1 MVFFVLYTIPSRP
14 VKGKQFRR
22 EDDGRRKLP
31 EYNVNNLMNW
41 QRAQI
46 LHFIR
51 TGKRGRLIKRITVV
65 VIFQNIGGG
74 VPVKHFFKRFAVL
87 CGAAAFALLGTGMAL
102 AGEFPDNF
110 TVAEG
115 QRLSF
120 PDSLHMTA
128 VSSSAVPADAALH
141 AGTSYTSDLRLFG
154 LIPVK
159 SVKVDVTQP
168 VSVIPGGQVFGIK
181 LFTQGVMVVGM
192 SDVDTANGPKNPAY
206 DAGVRKGDII
216 LTIDGKTVN
225 DNDDVAQA
233 FSAASGSPV
242 TLDVRRNGSNFEVK
256 VKPLLSV
263 SENAYKAGLWVRDS
277 TAGIG
282 TVTFYRSDSGAF
294 GGLGHGI
301 CDVDTGEILPL
312 SSGQAVGATISD
324 ILRGTRGHTGEL
336 QGTLDDQPLGDLLTN
351 QPTGIYGVMQQIPS
365 DAAVPV
371 AMSQQVHTGN
381 ATILSTLDATGPHA
395 YSVRIEKVYYDAD
408 NPTKNMV
415 IRITD
420 KTLLAKT
427 GGIVQGMSGSPILQD
442 GRLVGAVTH
451 VFVNDPSRGYGIF
464 AENMIKT
471 LKTIENYTQKV
482 VS

>member
-1 MVFFVLYTIPSRP
+1 MKHL
-14 VKGKQFRR
+14 
-22 EDDGRRKLP
+22 
-31 EYNVNNLMNW
+31 
-41 QRAQI
+41 
-46 LHFIR
+46 
-51 TGKRGRLIKRITVV
+51 
-65 VIFQNIGGG
+65 FQ
-74 VPVKHFFKRFAVL
+74 RFAAL
-87 CGAAAFALLGTGMAL
+87 CGAAAFAILGTGMVL
-102 AGEFPDNF
+102 AREFPDTF
-110 TVAEG
+110 TVVEG

-120 PDSLHMTA
+120 PDSLHITA
-128 VSSSAVPADAALH
+128 AGSGAVPADAVLH
-141 AGTSYTSDLRLFG
+141 AGTSYASDLRLFG
-154 LIPVK
+154 MIPVK
-159 SVKVDVTQP
+159 SVKVNVIQP

-216 LTIDGKTVN
+216 LTIDGKPVN
-225 DNDDVAQA
+225 DNDDVSQA
-233 FSAASGSPV
+233 FSVASGGSV
-242 TLDVRRNGSNFEVK
+242 TLSVRRSGTSFDVK
-256 VKPLLSV
+256 VKPMLSV

-282 TVTFYRSDSGAF
+282 TVTFYRPDSGIF

-312 SSGQAVGATISD
+312 STGQAVGATISD
-324 ILRGTRGHTGEL
+324 ILRGTKGHTGEL
-336 QGTLDDQPLGDLLTN
+336 QGTLDDKPLGDLVTN
-351 QPTGIYGVMQQIPS
+351 QQTGVYGVMPQVP
-365 DAAVPV
+365 DTAAVPV
-371 AMSQQVHTGN
+371 AMSQQVHTGDV
-381 ATILSTLDATGPHA
+381 TILSTLDTTGPHA
-395 YSVRIEKVYYDAD
+395 YAARIEKVYYDAD
-408 NPTKNMV
+408 NPTKNLV

-420 KTLLAKT
+420 KTLLEKT

-471 LKTIENYTQKV
+471 AKSIENNAEKG